1 MDLPCRTSSVR
12 EDNFC
17 ISFQVPQ
24 SESVRKWVTQR
35 TEKMEKAK
43 RNIMK
48 TLFTVSHMYRITLQR
63 PLFLIDERKMCHRET
78 EPTAKH
84 ERMQNIE
91 GKGSRIED
99 LISKASVSLPTT
111 GQKNNETRQ
120 TS

>member
-1 MDLPCRTSSVR
+1 MDLPCRTSNVR

-17 ISFQVPQ
+17 MSFQVPQ

-48 TLFTVSHMYRITLQR
+48 TLFTVRYLYHIILQP
-63 PLFLIDERKMCHRET
+63 PLYLIDVRKMSNRET

-84 ERMQNIE
+84 ERMQSMA
-91 GKGSRIED
+91 GVTF
-99 LISKASVSLPTT
+99 SKAPL
-111 GQKNNETRQ
+111 
-120 TS
+120 